1 MELTGLRYWR
11 TVNRLDRLVCML
23 KLVEMYDAVVDLLGE
38 LAWKLN

>member
-11 TVNRLDRLVCML
+11 TVNRLDWLVCML